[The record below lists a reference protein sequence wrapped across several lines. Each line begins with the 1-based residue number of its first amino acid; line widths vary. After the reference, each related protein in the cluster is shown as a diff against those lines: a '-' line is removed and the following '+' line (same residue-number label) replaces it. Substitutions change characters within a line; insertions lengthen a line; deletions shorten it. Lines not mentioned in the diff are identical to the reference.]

1 MRQRRK
7 DSRKIAKDDV
17 MTIRV
22 SKEDK
27 AKYSAEAISHGMNLS
42 EYVLYLL
49 RHKEINVIECGSEIV
64 QAIYDLN
71 CTMSRYG
78 NSEEISIEELK
89 NAISSCVNKMNNFY
103 ERL

>member
-7 DSRKIAKDDV
+7 GSRKIAKNDV

-27 AKYSAEAISHGMNLS
+27 VKYSTEAIGHGMNLS
-42 EYVLYLL
+42 EYILHLL
-49 RHKEINVIECGSEIV
+49 RHKAVNVIDCGSEIV
-64 QAIYDLN
+64 QAMYDLN

-78 NSEEISIEELK
+78 NNEEVPIKELK
-89 NAISSCVNKMNNFY
+89 NAISSCVIKMNDFY